1 MASDNVQIVSDIY
14 DGFILHGSLGALLE
28 HLDEESTI
36 TEAPSLPFAG
46 VYRGRAEIEGLFG
59 RMFETWE
66 DMRIA
71 KEKLFDGGD
80 QVVAILRLTARSR
93 ATGKTIDMQ
102 VSELWTLRDGKVAS
116 LVPFYWDAGEV
127 ARIVGSDPA

>member
-1 MASDNVQIVSDIY
+1 MASGNVQIVSDIY
-14 DGFILHGSLGALLE
+14 DGFIVHGSLATLLE
-28 HLDEESTI
+28 HLDAGSTI

-59 RMFETWE
+59 HMFETWE

-80 QVVAILRLTARSR
+80 QVVAILRLTGRSR
-93 ATGKTIDMQ
+93 ATGKAIDMQ
-102 VSELWTLRDGKVAS
+102 VSELWTLREGKVVS
-116 LVPFYWDAGEV
+116 LTPFYWDTGEV
-127 ARIVGSDPA
+127 ARIVRPDPT